1 MSAETFVFTQLQ
13 SGALP
18 TELSEA
24 IPRTCLHYLTLM
36 KEQGGFPTLRVARS
50 PCLFIGGG
58 CSSPYHVRK
67 GKSGRKI
74 VAFAGLARVAVKRGK
89 RRLAN
94 GEVKGMGPSGTSGPT
109 MSGTS
114 AGDSAFADMI
124 NGLKEQAV
132 NRGVTT
138 LMDEDVGTLGVPDP
152 RILIVGCG
160 GSGNNTLNRI
170 THLGVEGAVTVA
182 INTDKQHL
190 DHTRALQK
198 LLVGRHITRGL
209 GAGGDPSTGRRCA
222 EAGREMIKRIV
233 TGADLVFIASGLG
246 GGSGTG
252 ICPIVAE
259 EAKAAGALV
268 VGIVTTPFHVE
279 RRQRMSRA
287 LEGLESLRRCA
298 DAVLVLDNNRLLHF
312 VPNLP
317 LDEAFS
323 IMDQLVAEIVKGIV
337 ETITLPSLINLDFAD
352 IRTIMSNGGVTMMLY
367 GESDRGPEEVVHE
380 ALNHPL
386 LDVDISGAT
395 GVLIHVTGG
404 PYMTLE
410 SANQVVDLL
419 TAQVS
424 ENANVIWGARQDAG
438 FGDTIKVMAIITG
451 VGGTT
456 LNTARMKPDA
466 LGEALRLTRQQ
477 NPDRPNNLDFH
488 RYE

>member
-1 MSAETFVFTQLQ
+1 M
-13 SGALP
+13 
-18 TELSEA
+18 
-24 IPRTCLHYLTLM
+24 
-36 KEQGGFPTLRVARS
+36 
-50 PCLFIGGG
+50 
-58 CSSPYHVRK
+58 
-67 GKSGRKI
+67 
-74 VAFAGLARVAVKRGK
+74 
-89 RRLAN
+89 
-94 GEVKGMGPSGTSGPT
+94 MGNSGTSNSNDG
-109 MSGTS
+109 
-114 AGDSAFADMI
+114 ALADMI
-124 NGLKEQAV
+124 SGLREESI
-132 NRGVTT
+132 NRGATA
-138 LMDEDVGTLGVPDP
+138 LLDEDVGSFGVPNP

-233 TGADLVFIASGLG
+233 SGADLVFIASGLG

-279 RRQRMSRA
+279 RRQRMARA
-287 LEGLESLRRCA
+287 LEGLESLRRVA
-298 DAVLVLDNNRLLHF
+298 DAVLVLDNNRLLHY

-352 IRTIMSNGGVTMMLY
+352 VRAIMANGGVTMMLY

-404 PYMTLE
+404 QYMTLE
-410 SANQVVDLL
+410 AASQVVDLL
-419 TAQVS
+419 TARVS
-424 ENANVIWGARQDAG
+424 EDANVIWGARQDAG

-451 VGGTT
+451 VGGTDLRT
-456 LNTARMKPDA
+456 GRLTPDILGDA
-466 LGEALRLTRQQ
+466 LRITRSKNDNTGNMGFQRF
-477 NPDRPNNLDFH
+477 D
-488 RYE
+488 

>member
-1 MSAETFVFTQLQ
+1 
-13 SGALP
+13 
-18 TELSEA
+18 
-24 IPRTCLHYLTLM
+24 
-36 KEQGGFPTLRVARS
+36 
-50 PCLFIGGG
+50 
-58 CSSPYHVRK
+58 
-67 GKSGRKI
+67 
-74 VAFAGLARVAVKRGK
+74 
-89 RRLAN
+89 
-94 GEVKGMGPSGTSGPT
+94 MGPDGTRSTRSSDQALSDMVASLKAEAVGKGAT
-109 MSGTS
+109 ALLDDEMGT
-114 AGDSAFADMI
+114 F
-124 NGLKEQAV
+124 
-132 NRGVTT
+132 
-138 LMDEDVGTLGVPDP
+138 GVPNP

-170 THLGVEGAVTVA
+170 THLGVEGAITVA

-190 DHTRALQK
+190 DHTRSLQK

-222 EAGREMIKRIV
+222 EAGREMIRRIV

-268 VGIVTTPFHVE
+268 VGIVTTPFHIE
-279 RRQRMSRA
+279 RRQRMQRA
-287 LEGLESLRRCA
+287 LEGLESLRGTA
-298 DAVLVLDNNRLLHF
+298 DAVLVLDNNRLLHY

-352 IRTIMSNGGVTMMLY
+352 VRAIMADGGVTMMLY

-386 LDVDISGAT
+386 LDVDVSGAT

-404 PYMTLE
+404 QYMTLE
-410 SANQVVDLL
+410 SASQVVDLM
-419 TAQVS
+419 TAKVS
-424 ENANVIWGARQDAG
+424 DNANVIWGARQDPG

-451 VGGTT
+451 VGGTDLRNANLT
-456 LNTARMKPDA
+456 PDKLGDA
-466 LGEALRLTRQQ
+466 LKLTRSKT
-477 NPDRPNNLDFH
+477 NNNGPVGFTRFD
-488 RYE
+488 

>member
-1 MSAETFVFTQLQ
+1 MGPTGTPS
-13 SGALP
+13 SGAENKAL
-18 TELSEA
+18 
-24 IPRTCLHYLTLM
+24 
-36 KEQGGFPTLRVARS
+36 
-50 PCLFIGGG
+50 
-58 CSSPYHVRK
+58 
-67 GKSGRKI
+67 
-74 VAFAGLARVAVKRGK
+74 
-89 RRLAN
+89 
-94 GEVKGMGPSGTSGPT
+94 
-109 MSGTS
+109 
-114 AGDSAFADMI
+114 ADMVSQMA
-124 NGLKEQAV
+124 KEAV
-132 NRGVTT
+132 NRGATA
-138 LMDEDVGTLGVPDP
+138 LMDDEVGTLGVPNP

-222 EAGREMIKRIV
+222 EAGREMIRRIV

-287 LEGLESLRRCA
+287 LEGLESLRRTA
-298 DAVLVLDNNRLLHF
+298 DAVLVLDNNRLLHY
-312 VPNLP
+312 VPHLP

-352 IRTIMSNGGVTMMLY
+352 VRAIMANGGVTMMLY
-367 GESDRGPEEVVHE
+367 GESDRGPQEVVHE

-395 GVLIHVTGG
+395 GVLIHVAGG
-404 PYMTLE
+404 RYMTLE
-410 SANQVVDLL
+410 TASQVVDLL
-419 TAQVS
+419 TSKVS
-424 ENANVIWGARQDAG
+424 EDANVIWGARQDAG

-451 VGGTT
+451 VGGTD
-456 LNTARMKPDA
+456 LRSPQMKPDM
-466 LGEALRLTRQQ
+466 LGDALRLTQ
-477 NPDRPNNLDFH
+477 NKNNNNGPLGFQRFD
-488 RYE
+488 

>member
-1 MSAETFVFTQLQ
+1 MGPNT
-13 SGALP
+13 
-18 TELSEA
+18 
-24 IPRTCLHYLTLM
+24 
-36 KEQGGFPTLRVARS
+36 
-50 PCLFIGGG
+50 
-58 CSSPYHVRK
+58 SS
-67 GKSGRKI
+67 KSGTTGQDK
-74 VAFAGLARVAVKRGK
+74 AL
-89 RRLAN
+89 
-94 GEVKGMGPSGTSGPT
+94 
-109 MSGTS
+109 
-114 AGDSAFADMI
+114 ADMI
-124 NGLKEQAV
+124 EGLREETITGGA
-132 NRGVTT
+132 TA
-138 LMDEDVGTLGVPDP
+138 LMDEDLGSYGVPNP

-209 GAGGDPSTGRRCA
+209 GAGGDPATGRRCA

-279 RRQRMSRA
+279 RRQRMARA
-287 LEGLESLRRCA
+287 LEGLEALRRVS
-298 DAVLVLDNNRLLHF
+298 DAVLVLDNNRLLHY

-337 ETITLPSLINLDFAD
+337 ETITMPSLINLDFAD
-352 IRTIMSNGGVTMMLY
+352 VRAIMANGGVTMMLY

-404 PYMTLE
+404 KYMTLE
-410 SANQVVDLL
+410 SASRVVDLL
-419 TAQVS
+419 TAKVS
-424 ENANVIWGARQDAG
+424 EDANVIWGARQDAG

-451 VGGTT
+451 VGGTD
-456 LNTARMKPDA
+456 LKTARMQPDA
-466 LGEALRLTRQQ
+466 LGDALRLTRNQ
-477 NPDRPNNLDFH
+477 NDAIYAAIISKRQMRRHTPLTHAR
-488 RYE
+488 

>member
-1 MSAETFVFTQLQ
+1 MDSGGARQEGGIPMSGHGDAFNELVNELRKDAE
-13 SGALP
+13 
-18 TELSEA
+18 
-24 IPRTCLHYLTLM
+24 
-36 KEQGGFPTLRVARS
+36 
-50 PCLFIGGG
+50 
-58 CSSPYHVRK
+58 
-67 GKSGRKI
+67 
-74 VAFAGLARVAVKRGK
+74 
-89 RRLAN
+89 
-94 GEVKGMGPSGTSGPT
+94 SGPGG
-109 MSGTS
+109 STS
-114 AGDSAFADMI
+114 LLDGQLNSFD
-124 NGLKEQAV
+124 
-132 NRGVTT
+132 
-138 LMDEDVGTLGVPDP
+138 VPDP

-198 LLVGRHITRGL
+198 LLVGKHITRGL

-222 EAGREMIKRIV
+222 EAGRDMIKRIV
-233 TGADLVFIASGLG
+233 TGADLVFIASGMG

-259 EAKAAGALV
+259 EAKSAGALV

-279 RRQRMSRA
+279 RKQRMNRA
-287 LEGLESLRRCA
+287 LEGLEALRRTA
-298 DAVLVLDNNRLLHF
+298 DAVLVLDNNRLLHY

-352 IRTIMSNGGVTMMLY
+352 VRTIMGNGGVTMMLY
-367 GESDRGPEEVVHE
+367 GESDRGAEEVVHE

-386 LDVDISGAT
+386 LDIDISGAT

-410 SANQVVDLL
+410 AASQVVDLL
-419 TAQVS
+419 TCKVS
-424 ENANVIWGARQDAG
+424 EEAHVIWGARQDPG

-451 VGGTT
+451 VGGKS
-456 LNTARMKPDA
+456 LRDPKLAPDA
-466 LGEALRLTRQQ
+466 LGEALKLTRQKRKPAGSKHFQ
-477 NPDRPNNLDFH
+477 EF
-488 RYE
+488 E

>member
-1 MSAETFVFTQLQ
+1 
-13 SGALP
+13 
-18 TELSEA
+18 
-24 IPRTCLHYLTLM
+24 
-36 KEQGGFPTLRVARS
+36 
-50 PCLFIGGG
+50 
-58 CSSPYHVRK
+58 
-67 GKSGRKI
+67 
-74 VAFAGLARVAVKRGK
+74 
-89 RRLAN
+89 
-94 GEVKGMGPSGTSGPT
+94 MGPNTSSKANASGQDK
-109 MSGTS
+109 
-114 AGDSAFADMI
+114 ALADMI
-124 NGLKEQAV
+124 QGLRDETVSKGA
-132 NRGVTT
+132 TA
-138 LMDEDVGTLGVPDP
+138 LMDEDLGTFGVPNP
-152 RILIVGCG
+152 RIMIVGCG

-233 TGADLVFIASGLG
+233 AGADLVFIASGLG

-279 RRQRMSRA
+279 RRQRMARA
-287 LEGLESLRRCA
+287 LEGLESLRRIA
-298 DAVLVLDNNRLLHF
+298 DAVLVLDNNRLLHY

-337 ETITLPSLINLDFAD
+337 ETITMPSLINLDFAD
-352 IRTIMSNGGVTMMLY
+352 VRAIMANGGVTMMLY

-404 PYMTLE
+404 QYMTLE
-410 SANQVVDLL
+410 SASRVVDLL
-419 TAQVS
+419 TAKVS
-424 ENANVIWGARQDAG
+424 EDANVIWGARQDAG

-451 VGGTT
+451 VGGTD
-456 LNTARMKPDA
+456 LKTARMQPDA
-466 LGEALRLTRQQ
+466 LGDALRLTRNQ
-477 NPDRPNNLDFH
+477 NDANRGDMGFQ
-488 RYE
+488 RFD

>member
-1 MSAETFVFTQLQ
+1 MGPTGTPS
-13 SGALP
+13 SGAENRAL
-18 TELSEA
+18 
-24 IPRTCLHYLTLM
+24 
-36 KEQGGFPTLRVARS
+36 
-50 PCLFIGGG
+50 
-58 CSSPYHVRK
+58 
-67 GKSGRKI
+67 
-74 VAFAGLARVAVKRGK
+74 
-89 RRLAN
+89 
-94 GEVKGMGPSGTSGPT
+94 
-109 MSGTS
+109 
-114 AGDSAFADMI
+114 ADMVSQMA
-124 NGLKEQAV
+124 KSAV
-132 NRGVTT
+132 NRGATA
-138 LMDEDVGTLGVPDP
+138 LMDDEVGTLGVPNP

-222 EAGREMIKRIV
+222 EAGREMIRRIV

-279 RRQRMSRA
+279 RRQRMARA
-287 LEGLESLRRCA
+287 LEGLESLRRTA
-298 DAVLVLDNNRLLHF
+298 DAVLVLDNNRLLHY
-312 VPNLP
+312 VPHLP

-352 IRTIMSNGGVTMMLY
+352 VRAIMANGGVTMMLY
-367 GESDRGPEEVVHE
+367 GESDRGPQEVVHE

-404 PYMTLE
+404 RYMTLE
-410 SANQVVDLL
+410 TASQVVDLL
-419 TAQVS
+419 TSKVS
-424 ENANVIWGARQDAG
+424 EEANVIWGARQDAG

-451 VGGTT
+451 VGGTDLRSPQMT
-456 LNTARMKPDA
+456 PDV
-466 LGEALRLTRQQ
+466 LGDALRLTQ
-477 NPDRPNNLDFH
+477 NRNPQNGPLGF
-488 RYE
+488 

>member
-1 MSAETFVFTQLQ
+1 
-13 SGALP
+13 
-18 TELSEA
+18 
-24 IPRTCLHYLTLM
+24 
-36 KEQGGFPTLRVARS
+36 
-50 PCLFIGGG
+50 
-58 CSSPYHVRK
+58 
-67 GKSGRKI
+67 
-74 VAFAGLARVAVKRGK
+74 
-89 RRLAN
+89 
-94 GEVKGMGPSGTSGPT
+94 MGPDATHTTKP
-109 MSGTS
+109 
-114 AGDSAFADMI
+114 GDQALNDMVAS
-124 NGLKEQAV
+124 LAKEAV
-132 NRGVTT
+132 GKGATA
-138 LMDEDVGTLGVPDP
+138 LLDDELGSFGVPNP

-170 THLGVEGAVTVA
+170 THLGVEGAITVA
-182 INTDKQHL
+182 VNTDKQHL
-190 DHTRALQK
+190 DHTRSLQK

-222 EAGREMIKRIV
+222 EAGREMIRRIV

-259 EAKAAGALV
+259 EAKSAGALV

-279 RRQRMSRA
+279 RRQRMQKA
-287 LEGLESLRRCA
+287 LEGLESLRRAA
-298 DAVLVLDNNRLLHF
+298 DAVLVLDNNRLLHY

-352 IRTIMSNGGVTMMLY
+352 VRAVMADGGVTMMLY

-386 LDVDISGAT
+386 LDVDVSGAT

-404 PYMTLE
+404 QYMTLE
-410 SANQVVDLL
+410 AASQVVDLM
-419 TAQVS
+419 TSKVS
-424 ENANVIWGARQDAG
+424 DDANIIWGARQDPG

-451 VGGTT
+451 VGGTD
-456 LNTARMKPDA
+456 LNVARMEPNKLGDA
-466 LGEALRLTRQQ
+466 LKLTRSKSNTSGQIGFQ
-477 NPDRPNNLDFH
+477 RFD
-488 RYE
+488 

>member
-1 MSAETFVFTQLQ
+1 MGPTGTPS
-13 SGALP
+13 SGAENKAL
-18 TELSEA
+18 
-24 IPRTCLHYLTLM
+24 
-36 KEQGGFPTLRVARS
+36 
-50 PCLFIGGG
+50 
-58 CSSPYHVRK
+58 
-67 GKSGRKI
+67 
-74 VAFAGLARVAVKRGK
+74 
-89 RRLAN
+89 
-94 GEVKGMGPSGTSGPT
+94 
-109 MSGTS
+109 
-114 AGDSAFADMI
+114 ADMVSQMA
-124 NGLKEQAV
+124 KEAV
-132 NRGVTT
+132 NRGATA
-138 LMDEDVGTLGVPDP
+138 LMDDEVGTLGVPNP

-222 EAGREMIKRIV
+222 EAGREMIRRIV

-287 LEGLESLRRCA
+287 LEGLESLRRTA
-298 DAVLVLDNNRLLHF
+298 DAVLVLDNNRLLHY
-312 VPNLP
+312 VPHLP

-352 IRTIMSNGGVTMMLY
+352 VRAIMANGGVTMMLY
-367 GESDRGPEEVVHE
+367 GESDRGPQEVVHE

-404 PYMTLE
+404 RYMTLE
-410 SANQVVDLL
+410 TAWQVVDLL
-419 TAQVS
+419 TSKVS
-424 ENANVIWGARQDAG
+424 EDANVIWGARQDAG

-451 VGGTT
+451 VGGTD
-456 LNTARMKPDA
+456 LRSPQMKPDV
-466 LGEALRLTRQQ
+466 LGDALRLTQ
-477 NPDRPNNLDFH
+477 NKNNNNGPLGFQRFD
-488 RYE
+488 

>member
-1 MSAETFVFTQLQ
+1 MGTNA
-13 SGALP
+13 
-18 TELSEA
+18 
-24 IPRTCLHYLTLM
+24 
-36 KEQGGFPTLRVARS
+36 
-50 PCLFIGGG
+50 
-58 CSSPYHVRK
+58 SS
-67 GKSGRKI
+67 KSGVTGQDK
-74 VAFAGLARVAVKRGK
+74 AL
-89 RRLAN
+89 
-94 GEVKGMGPSGTSGPT
+94 
-109 MSGTS
+109 
-114 AGDSAFADMI
+114 ADMI
-124 NGLKEQAV
+124 EGLREETITGGA
-132 NRGVTT
+132 TA
-138 LMDEDVGTLGVPDP
+138 LMDEDLGSYGVPNP

-209 GAGGDPSTGRRCA
+209 GAGGDPATGRRCA

-268 VGIVTTPFHVE
+268 VGLVTTPFHVE
-279 RRQRMSRA
+279 RRQRMARA
-287 LEGLESLRRCA
+287 LEGLEALRRVA
-298 DAVLVLDNNRLLHF
+298 DAVLVLDNNRLLHY

-337 ETITLPSLINLDFAD
+337 ETITMPSLINLDFAD
-352 IRTIMSNGGVTMMLY
+352 VRAIMANGGVTMMLY

-404 PYMTLE
+404 QYMTLE
-410 SANQVVDLL
+410 SASRVVDLL
-419 TAQVS
+419 TAKVS
-424 ENANVIWGARQDAG
+424 EDANVIWGARQDAG

-451 VGGTT
+451 VGGTD
-456 LNTARMKPDA
+456 LKTARMQPDA
-466 LGEALRLTRQQ
+466 LGDALRLTR
-477 NPDRPNNLDFH
+477 NLNDANRENTGFQ
-488 RYE
+488 RFD

>member
-1 MSAETFVFTQLQ
+1 MGPTTSGTENNTLADMVGEMAKEIK
-13 SGALP
+13 SGATAL
-18 TELSEA
+18 L
-24 IPRTCLHYLTLM
+24 
-36 KEQGGFPTLRVARS
+36 
-50 PCLFIGGG
+50 
-58 CSSPYHVRK
+58 
-67 GKSGRKI
+67 
-74 VAFAGLARVAVKRGK
+74 
-89 RRLAN
+89 
-94 GEVKGMGPSGTSGPT
+94 
-109 MSGTS
+109 
-114 AGDSAFADMI
+114 
-124 NGLKEQAV
+124 
-132 NRGVTT
+132 
-138 LMDEDVGTLGVPDP
+138 DEEVGTLGVPNP

-222 EAGREMIKRIV
+222 EAGREMIRRIV

-279 RRQRMSRA
+279 RRQRMTKA
-287 LEGLESLRRCA
+287 LEGLESLRRVA
-298 DAVLVLDNNRLLHF
+298 DAVLVLDNNRLLHY
-312 VPNLP
+312 VPHLP

-352 IRTIMSNGGVTMMLY
+352 VRAIMADGGVTMMLY

-404 PYMTLE
+404 RYMTLNTA
-410 SANQVVDLL
+410 SQVVDLL
-419 TAQVS
+419 TSKVS

-451 VGGTT
+451 VGGTD
-456 LNTARMKPDA
+456 LRTARMQPNL
-466 LGEALRLTRQQ
+466 LGDALRLTQDQGGVKRNDDLGFQRF
-477 NPDRPNNLDFH
+477 D
-488 RYE
+488 